1 MVHHLSKLIAIALLS
16 CASSIAHNQ
25 RLRSICDR
33 PHNLLLLDVTIT
45 TTSKLLGHSSNDDP
59 SNPENENDDESFD
72 PCKAARDELQA
83 TLDTREDV
91 TNVTSIDRRLASLTA
106 DEKVEQ
112 QEEAAVM
119 EINEKH
125 LQTSK
130 AEYEGQAGLLH
141 EEMQVVG
148 SCSEAAHLALFHA
161 FESRQRGDPLNS
173 QSALLNLA
181 SERIECSEKKLKEI
195 MPLRTKVLETRET
208 YKSDEKTAEASE
220 QRVRTL
226 IKHQFTFAKKACE
239 DLHVMSDKANR
250 RLLSILA
257 VTHMDAKTATSFFK
271 ETSTIDDNMMLAV
284 QKGNVASAQAKV
296 FHEALMARRKT
307 TCEREQRLMDELG
320 VTEAANGG
328 EEDPYKNVNHEE
340 AMRYPEVD
348 RLRGELNGILVEYS
362 KARENANLVVA
373 LFDGSAK
380 SADAASGAASGPAAG
395 ASGPA
400 AGASGPAAGA
410 SGPAS
415 GASGAAK

>member
-1 MVHHLSKLIAIALLS
+1 MVPHLSKLIVIALLS

-25 RLRSICDR
+25 RLRSVCDR

-45 TTSKLLGHSSNDDP
+45 TTSKLLGHASNDDP
-59 SNPENENDDESFD
+59 SNPENENENDDESFD

-195 MPLRTKVLETRET
+195 MPLRTKVLETRAT

-257 VTHMDAKTATSFFK
+257 VTHMDAKAATSFFK

-307 TCEREQRLMDELG
+307 TCDREQRLMDELG

-362 KARENANLVVA
+362 KARENANLAVA
-373 LFDGSAK
+373 SFDGSAK
-380 SADAASGAASGPAAG
+380 SADATSGAASGPAAG
-395 ASGPA
+395 ASGA
-400 AGASGPAAGA
+400 AAGA